1 MASEADS
8 SILAPSTIQASIQ
21 SGSKRSKGQPP
32 SAVWNHCRTARDT
45 ETPGHK
51 YCNYCTKE
59 PIYGST
65 NSSNMRKHI
74 ERIHKIQVELT
85 PSPIQTTTLQQLK
98 QLYLKAESSG
108 QTSEIDTQVFRK
120 QLDQDIINEALISLI
135 VVRNLP
141 FTAVEW
147 PEFHTFCQVLNPESK
162 DAITTTHS
170 QVKNKIEKAYEIH
183 KDTVRKKLQSA
194 LTNIHLSVDIWTSP
208 NKHLLLGVTGDFIDC
223 TEEKHLKTLLGLR
236 PVPGH
241 SGEDQFNILLSILQ
255 EYGIVRKLGAIVG
268 DNSGTNDTL
277 CRAIEVYLRRE
288 EEDLQWSATQWRVR
302 CMGHI
307 INLAVQGFL
316 FHNSISPE
324 ELDSYDDLEKRG
336 EFKDGEEIKQ
346 KFRLLGPLGKLHN
359 IIVDIRSSANRTAEF
374 LTLATRMVPLDN
386 RTRWNSWYNSLVVA
400 NKLAAGI
407 DTYTKDHWDDLKD
420 DFITPGDWAQLRT
433 IEEFL
438 KPFHTATLK
447 LEGHKGTLENV
458 LFTMDIIIQ
467 YFQDSLVSV
476 FFSRK
481 IPN

>member
-1 MASEADS
+1 
-8 SILAPSTIQASIQ
+8 
-21 SGSKRSKGQPP
+21 
-32 SAVWNHCRTARDT
+32 
-45 ETPGHK
+45 
-51 YCNYCTKE
+51 
-59 PIYGST
+59 
-65 NSSNMRKHI
+65 MRKHI
-74 ERIHKIQVELT
+74 ERNHKIQIELT
-85 PSPIQTTTLQQLK
+85 PSRIQTTTLQQLK

-120 QLDQDIINEALISLI
+120 QLDQDTINEALISLI

-141 FTAVEW
+141 FAAVEW

-236 PVPGH
+236 PVAGH
-241 SGEDQFNILLSILQ
+241 SGEDQFDVLLPMLQ
-255 EYGIVRKLGAIVG
+255 EYGIVRKLGAVIG

-277 CRAIEVYLRRE
+277 CRAIEAYLRRE
-288 EEDLQWSATQWRVR
+288 EEDLQWSATRWRVR

-316 FHNSISPE
+316 FHDSISAE
-324 ELDSYDDLEKRG
+324 ELESYDELEKRG
-336 EFKDGEEIKQ
+336 ELKDTEGVKR

-359 IIVDIRSSANRTAEF
+359 IIVDIRSSANRTSEF
-374 LTLATRMVPLDN
+374 LALATRMVPLDN

-400 NKLAAGI
+400 NKLAAAI
-407 DTYTKDHWDDLKD
+407 DTYTKDHWADLED
-420 DFITPGDWAQLRT
+420 DFITPEDWVKLRT

-447 LEGHKGTLENV
+447 LEGHKATLENV
-458 LFTMDIIIQ
+458 LFTMDVIIQ
-467 YFQDSLVSV
+467 YFQDSLVSI

-481 IPN
+481 IKKLTSYDRLNFVLIRILLLGSKKDGMSLTYITVEQTLHLCILPPLSFTQLVVRSTSKPIGQRSG